1 MNHRK
6 IKNLVGAAI
15 TFCFFSITG
24 QVASAGTLHNGWNY
38 VSDPNYD
45 SLAGDGSG
53 GIIAGGTIYEIY
65 GMAIKDDVDSDS
77 IWVAINSNLPIT
89 GRNTGPFDNGFPIS
103 NGNIGWG
110 DLFFDFSGLGNFKA
124 ANDASSL
131 FGIRFATGN
140 DSKVSSTGV
149 YSNVK
154 AVSVVT
160 QNGGWSNFGNHN
172 NGGVLPLTGKNAA
185 TGELAWNDPYYSPYT
200 ISGSW
205 NQPQS
210 LIPNVIG
217 SGTKI
222 GDITLLNSTEL
233 NNGGFST
240 AFLPAV
246 GNQTFGFKF
255 AKSLLPQADYLA
267 TLILECNNDA
277 IAIKGS
283 NKAIVPPERVPEPS
297 SILSLGIMALIF
309 GSSRLGKQCKI
320 N

>member
-1 MNHRK
+1 MNHGKVR
-6 IKNLVGAAI
+6 NLVAAAI
-15 TFCFFSITG
+15 TYGFISVTG

-45 SLAGDGSG
+45 SLAGDGRG

-77 IWVAINSNLPIT
+77 IWVAINSNLPIA
-89 GRNTGPFDNGFPIS
+89 GRNTGPFDSGFPIS

-110 DLFFDFSGLGNFKA
+110 DLLFDFSGLGNFKA

-131 FGIRFATGN
+131 FGIRFAAGN
-140 DSKVSSTGV
+140 DSKVSRTGV

-154 AVSVVT
+154 AVSVVA
-160 QNGGWSNFGNHN
+160 QNGGWSNFYNHN
-172 NGGVLPLTGKNAA
+172 INGVLPRTNRNAA
-185 TGELAWNDPYYSPYT
+185 TGELAWNDRYYSPYT
-200 ISGSW
+200 SLGDW
-205 NQPQS
+205 DLPQT
-210 LIPNVIG
+210 LIPNVIA

-222 GDITLLNSTEL
+222 GDITLLNSSQL
-233 NNGGFST
+233 SAAGFSP

-246 GNQTFGFKF
+246 GSQTFGFKF

-277 IAIKGS
+277 IAIKGTTKVI
-283 NKAIVPPERVPEPS
+283 KAPEKVPEPS
-297 SILSLGIMALIF
+297 TILSLGIMALVF
-309 GSSRLGKQCKI
+309 GTNRLGKQFKVS
-320 N
+320 